1 MPKKVLKKDTLKID
15 TVPLP
20 EKVVKGRI
28 NLVGGKLVLTVAGA
42 KKAIPAGAL
51 FPETEL
57 KKLAGKDVAVAF
69 SEDYPKN
76 IVAIGTWPTPEVP
89 RTFRKRWWICY
100 IPVPDLIGQVSIE
113 VQNTLVHEMIA
124 KGVLSKKLGQEIVE
138 TIPR

>member
-1 MPKKVLKKDTLKID
+1 MPKKVFKKDTLKID

-28 NLVGGKLVLTVAGA
+28 DLVGGKLVLTVAGA

-57 KKLAGKDVAVAF
+57 KKLVGKDVSVAF
-69 SEDYPKN
+69 SVGDPKN

-89 RTFRKRWWICY
+89 RTFRKRWWVCY
-100 IPVPDLIGQVSIE
+100 IPVPDLIKRVSVD
-113 VQNTLVHEMIA
+113 VQNTLINEMIA
-124 KGVLSKKLGQEIVE
+124 KKILSKQLGQEIVE
-138 TIPR
+138 TLPR